1 MSAHV
6 VMEDRYGDYRLI
18 VDASDDAIITK
29 NLAGV
34 ISSWNTGAQRMFGY
48 TAAEAI
54 GQPITIII
62 PPELREEERE
72 ILRRLRTGERIEHY
86 ETRRAS
92 KDGRRIDVS
101 ITVSPTKDAEGRIIG
116 AFKIARDITASKR
129 TEAALRE
136 SEETLRVITDT
147 APAMIWMSGVDKLC
161 TFFNLGWLAFT
172 GRSLESELG
181 NGWAEGVHP
190 EDLQGCL
197 ETYTRAFDRRE
208 PFSMEYRLRR
218 HDGEYRWVLDQGV
231 PMFKADGSFAGYIGS
246 GMDVTARK
254 RAEEALSKVSQRLI
268 EAHEEERTRIAREL
282 HDDVN
287 QRIGLLAAN
296 LNHLTQSL
304 PLSAA
309 EFRPE
314 IEEAGKQAVEL
325 ARDVQSLS
333 HRLHSSKL
341 ELLGLTAAAASF
353 CKDCSNLQTVD
364 IDFHAENIPRDLSA
378 EISLCLYR
386 VLQEALQNATKHSGA
401 RHFKVSLRGGAHE
414 IELTVQDWGIG
425 FEPEDAIRGQGLGLC
440 SMQERLKLVNGQLF
454 IASKLRQGATVQA
467 RVPLGAGMKP
477 HDAGAMLNVRYV
489 GFAE

>member
-1 MSAHV
+1 MD
-6 VMEDRYGDYRLI
+6 DRYAHYRLI

-29 NLAGV
+29 NLEGV

-48 TAAEAI
+48 TAAEAV

-62 PPELREEERE
+62 PRELHEEEME
-72 ILRRLRTGERIEHY
+72 ILRRLRSGERIEHY
-86 ETRRAS
+86 ETYRVS

-101 ITVSPTKDAEGRIIG
+101 ITVSPIRDAEGRIIG
-116 AFKIARDITASKR
+116 AFKIGRDITARKR
-129 TEAALRE
+129 AEAALRE
-136 SEETLRVITDT
+136 QEENFRVVADT
-147 APAMIWMSGVDKLC
+147 VPAMIWMSGVDKLC
-161 TFFNLGWLAFT
+161 TFFNLGWLAYT

-190 EDLQGCL
+190 EDLPGCL

-218 HDGEYRWVLDQGV
+218 HDGAYRWILDQGV
-231 PMFKADGSFAGYIGS
+231 PIFKANGSFAGYIGS
-246 GMDVTARK
+246 GIDVTGRK
-254 RAEEALSKVSQRLI
+254 LAEDALSTVSQRLI

-282 HDDVN
+282 HDDIN

-296 LNHLTQSL
+296 LDYLKQSL
-304 PLSAA
+304 PASAA
-309 EFRPE
+309 EFRTE
-314 IEEAGKQAVEL
+314 LEEASKQVVEL
-325 ARDVQSLS
+325 GRDIQSLS

-353 CKDCSNLQTVD
+353 CKDCSNVQKVE
-364 IDFHAENIPRDLSA
+364 IDFHAENIPKDLSA

-401 RHFKVSLRGGAHE
+401 RHFKVSLRGGANE
-414 IELTVQDWGIG
+414 IELTVQDSGIG
-425 FEPEDAIRGQGLGLC
+425 FEPEDAIRGRGLGLS

-454 IASKLRQGATVQA
+454 IESKLQRGTTVQA
-467 RVPLGAGMKP
+467 RVPLSPGMKP
-477 HDAGAMLNVRYV
+477 QGQSATYRQPAPSG
-489 GFAE
+489 